1 MGSIGGKD
9 SGFLFTKALY
19 QTRSDCLAAIWFDAP
34 PNGNG
39 YISSSASSR
48 CIF

>member
-1 MGSIGGKD
+1 ME
-9 SGFLFTKALY
+9 ALAARIAAFCLR
-19 QTRSDCLAAIWFDAP
+19 TRSDCLVAIWFDAP

>member
-1 MGSIGGKD
+1 MEALAAGIAA
-9 SGFLFTKALY
+9 FCLQKALY
-19 QTRSDCLAAIWFDAP
+19 RTKSDCLAAIWFDAP